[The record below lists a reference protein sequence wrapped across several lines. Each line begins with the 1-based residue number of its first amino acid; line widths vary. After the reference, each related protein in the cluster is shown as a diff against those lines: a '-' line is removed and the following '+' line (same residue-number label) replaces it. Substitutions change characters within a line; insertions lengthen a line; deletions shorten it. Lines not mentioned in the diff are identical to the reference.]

1 MGFVD
6 AVGPAAEAELAAW
19 RASPGDPAALS
30 HRELMARA
38 LAFVGARVRQE
49 RPGGTG
55 RLPDDDLATA
65 HGYVRHL
72 AALQSPGGTFVG
84 GDNVTSPPDSAFTV
98 NDVCD
103 ALELLGPL
111 RDGDAAA
118 DALAA
123 DLDRIVERAT
133 PALLTGGVHTPNHR
147 WEISAALARIH
158 RLHPSDALVER
169 IHEWLA
175 EGPDIDADGL
185 WSERSPNYAAAV
197 SCPSFLVLEDVLDRP
212 ALLGPVRRSLDATL
226 ALLLRD
232 DTVETVQSR
241 RQDQS
246 EPFGIGPFAPLLW
259 HVAVLDQR
267 GDLATVAA
275 RAAVAPMWQP
285 AVTAARAMT
294 DPLLAE
300 PLPEPA
306 PLPLGTT
313 VFRDARLVHVR
324 EEHRDVVLFAG
335 SDVPTQGHVRSGLA
349 NSPTFLRVLSGD
361 AVLSDVRLSRE
372 FFGLGP
378 FRPTTLE
385 PLGDG
390 RWRLS
395 ETVSAGYHQPLAP
408 ADRRADGDYALADEG
423 RFSGSM
429 AFGSRAVDTVSL
441 RTTVTV
447 AVEPER
453 VVVDLETDG
462 ADVPWSLQ
470 LTFRDGGTVTGVSTD
485 AATGETVLVEG
496 TGTHCVGESTITFGP
511 GSGTGYAQPAFYA
524 PGQDYAFLGGTD
536 RPEGQHVHVTGR
548 APGRARIVIGTP
560 VPTGGAAATTGV
572 ATNDVA
578 TAAVR

>member
-1 MGFVD
+1 MGFLD

-19 RASPGDPAALS
+19 QASPGDPAALS

-38 LAFVGARVRQE
+38 LAFVGARVRHD
-49 RPGGTG
+49 RPGGTA
-55 RLPDDDLATA
+55 RLIDDDLATA

-72 AALQSPGGTFVG
+72 AARQSAGGTFVG
-84 GDNVTSPPDSAFTV
+84 GDNVLSPPDSAFTV

-103 ALELLGPL
+103 ALELLAPL
-111 RDGDAAA
+111 RDGDPAAE
-118 DALAA
+118 ALAV

-133 PALLTGGVHTPNHR
+133 PALLSGGVHTPNHR
-147 WEISAALARIH
+147 WEISAALARTH
-158 RLHPSDALVER
+158 RIHPSAALVER

-197 SCPSFLVLEDVLDRP
+197 SCPSFLVLADVLDRP
-212 ALLGPVRRSLDATL
+212 ALLDPVRRSLDATL

-267 GDLATVAA
+267 GDLAAVAA

-300 PLPEPA
+300 PLPAPS

-313 VFRDARLVHVR
+313 VFDDARLVHVR
-324 EEHRDVVLFAG
+324 EELRDVVLFAG
-335 SDVPTQGHVRSGLA
+335 SDVPAQGHVRSGLA

-378 FRPTTLE
+378 FRPTSLE
-385 PLGDG
+385 ALGDG

-395 ETVSAGYHQPLAP
+395 ETVCAGYHQPLAP
-408 ADRRADGDYALADEG
+408 DDRRADGAYALTDEG

-429 AFGSRAVDTVSL
+429 AFGARAVDTVSL
-441 RTTVTV
+441 RTVVTI
-447 AVEPER
+447 AVESER
-453 VVVDLETDG
+453 VVLDLQTDG

-485 AATGETVLVEG
+485 AATGETVLVAG
-496 TGTHCVGESTITFGP
+496 TGSHRAGDSSITFGP
-511 GSGTGYAQPAFYA
+511 GGGTGHEQPAFYA

-536 RPEGQHVHVTGR
+536 RPGGQHVHITGR
-548 APGRARIVIGTP
+548 APGRARVVIGTP
-560 VPTGGAAATTGV
+560 APTRPATT
-572 ATNDVA
+572 DVA
-578 TAAVR
+578 TTDHATAATR